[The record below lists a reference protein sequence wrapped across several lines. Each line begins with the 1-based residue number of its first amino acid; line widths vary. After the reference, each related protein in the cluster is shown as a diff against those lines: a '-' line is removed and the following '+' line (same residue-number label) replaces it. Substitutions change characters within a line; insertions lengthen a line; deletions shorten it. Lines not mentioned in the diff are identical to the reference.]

1 MIIADLDMLEDLCD
15 ESSVIG
21 GFGSFR
27 GNFAQA
33 RGFAGA
39 LGENTYTRV
48 SAYTLT
54 TPNLAAARGQSVAAS
69 TNDNDEIP

>member
-21 GFGSFR
+21 GFGRFR

-33 RGFAGA
+33 EGVAVA

-48 SAYTLT
+48 SAFTLT
-54 TPNLAAARGQSVAAS
+54 TPNAARATGESVSVA
-69 TNDNDEIP
+69 TNDNDEIV